1 MAGQLVMAR
10 FHWIPGLRDWHGGG
24 GGSQPPPGRSLSPS
38 HGSWCLQAHMRED
51 KECRPGCGPEPST
64 PTRPRRPHRVRARR
78 CIASPPPAR
87 APPLICSLSELL
99 NGSLCAPQELAG
111 QSPDRNA
118 GPRYLLWVQ
127 APLGALPILWEAG
140 LYFAAGL
147 FCYLGVSWGPG
158 EWENVLHPCT
168 VGSWPGP
175 WGWWCLGPF
184 LELSFPLSLF
194 AKYFA
199 LRGDSTNI
207 NTKRAIKW
215 SHLRCQALC

>member
-1 MAGQLVMAR
+1 MAGQLVMGPFPLDTQLSGLAWWGWGLPASSR
-10 FHWIPGLRDWHGGG
+10 EVTQPQPWQLVNPGSYEGGQRVRPRLR
-24 GGSQPPPGRSLSPS
+24 
-38 HGSWCLQAHMRED
+38 
-51 KECRPGCGPEPST
+51 PEPST
-64 PTRPRRPHRVRARR
+64 PTRPRRPRRVRRVRARR

-147 FCYLGVSWGPG
+147 FSYLGASWELG

-168 VGSWPGP
+168 VGSWPGT
-175 WGWWCLGPF
+175 W
-184 LELSFPLSLF
+184 
-194 AKYFA
+194 
-199 LRGDSTNI
+199 
-207 NTKRAIKW
+207 
-215 SHLRCQALC
+215 